1 MQSAHQSPLQR
12 ATKTATSFFRRW
24 FLAAGKKAGSPQP
37 FPRQSDEERAEL
49 GDPAEPGWLRSGEQ
63 KAAGS
68 HGDGCHPALP
78 GPAHSESSRSAR
90 PSSPSLSSMAPG
102 FPRRPNPGCT
112 VTSGPLVPELSLG
125 ATRCWHFLVI
135 RQESDQGTAC
145 LH

>member
-1 MQSAHQSPLQR
+1 MVPSSWEEGRSGPSQGS
-12 ATKTATSFFRRW
+12 T
-24 FLAAGKKAGSPQP
+24 GSPQP

-125 ATRCWHFLVI
+125 ATSCWHFLVI